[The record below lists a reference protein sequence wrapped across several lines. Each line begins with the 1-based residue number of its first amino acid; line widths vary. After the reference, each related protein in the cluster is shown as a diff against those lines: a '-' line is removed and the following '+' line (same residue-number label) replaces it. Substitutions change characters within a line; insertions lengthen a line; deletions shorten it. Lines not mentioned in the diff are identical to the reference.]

1 MTGRGPIRVLIADDH
16 PVVRQGLRTFLGI
29 QDDIDVVGEAADGT
43 SAVTLAESL
52 EPDIV
57 LMDLK
62 MPGADGLTALAELRA
77 RGVAARVLVLTSVT
91 ERGHVLPAVRAG
103 AAGYLYKDVD
113 PQALVQAIRAVHDGH
128 VLFAPDAAEA
138 MVRSGA
144 AGGRGQG
151 DDRGL
156 AALTEREREVLVH
169 IARGRSNREIARA
182 LVVSEKTVKTH
193 VSNLLMKLGVQD
205 RTQAALYAVRHGV
218 GSSGETGVTGIVGE
232 TGGAAA
238 RD

>member
-1 MTGRGPIRVLIADDH
+1 MIKVLIADDH

-29 QDDIDVVGEAADGT
+29 QDDIEVVGEAEDGLA
-43 SAVTLAESL
+43 AVSLAESL
-52 EPDIV
+52 RPDIV

-62 MPGADGLTALAELRA
+62 MPGADGLAALTELRA
-77 RGVAARVLVLTSVT
+77 RGVTARVLVLTSVT
-91 ERGHVLPAVRAG
+91 ERGHVLPAVQAG

-138 MVRSGA
+138 MVRADPA
-144 AGGRGQG
+144 APAER
-151 DDRGL
+151 
-156 AALTEREREVLVH
+156 AVLTEREKEVLVQ

-182 LVVSEKTVKTH
+182 LLVSEKTVKTH

-205 RTQAALYAVRHGV
+205 RTQAALFAVRHGLA
-218 GSSGETGVTGIVGE
+218 GE
-232 TGGAAA
+232 
-238 RD
+238 

>member
-1 MTGRGPIRVLIADDH
+1 MSRSGGAGAARIRVLIADDH

-29 QDDIDVVGEAADGT
+29 QDDIEVVGEAEDGV

-57 LMDLK
+57 LLDLK
-62 MPGADGLTALAELRA
+62 MPGADGLAALSELRA
-77 RGVAARVLVLTSVT
+77 RGVRARVLVLTSVT
-91 ERGHVLPAVRAG
+91 ERGRVLPAVRAG

-113 PQALVQAIRAVHDGH
+113 PQALVQAIRAVNDGH

-138 MVRSGA
+138 MLAPGTA
-144 AGGRGQG
+144 D

-169 IARGRSNREIARA
+169 IAQGRSNREIARA

-205 RTQAALYAVRHGV
+205 RTQAALYAVRHG
-218 GSSGETGVTGIVGE
+218 I
-232 TGGAAA
+232 GAAGTA
-238 RD
+238 G